1 MGSTFGTYNVAYSGM
16 YVNQS
21 GLATTTNNL
30 ANISTTGASRVRV
43 ASADLSTVMSDGTE
57 TSGGVSVA
65 SITRARNEL
74 LDATYR
80 EENADASY
88 WSVKN
93 GNLKYMQ
100 ELLSEFTGTDTDDD
114 GVADNGLQQMIT
126 DFFND
131 WEELSKD
138 PSSQSNRQAVTE
150 AGASL
155 LSALSELDDQLQQL
169 QQDAVNSVQDGVDT
183 LNDYAQQVAKLNQQI
198 SEAEAGGKGEAS
210 YLRDQ
215 RDELLDEMS
224 SLANISTS
232 ETDGVFQVMIGG
244 MTLVSG
250 NTTHTLVV
258 DGDGSTTDPLTVKWA
273 DTDTEAEITS
283 GSIKAYLED
292 ADQTGYSTI
301 DSSDIPYNFTAGA
314 TSSIS
319 NLRQA
324 LNDLVTTLATEIN
337 SLHSSG
343 MGLDGSTGLDFF
355 TTIDSTQLLSITNIQ
370 VNPDLVDNPDKVAAS
385 ASGDDG
391 DNTIAEKIYDL
402 SSEDCFEFDGL
413 SMDTTDFYQALISW
427 IGTAGSNAESNYET
441 QTDLVEQVDAQRQS
455 VSSISIDE
463 EMSNLIKYQ
472 NAYTASA
479 KVLSTIDQ
487 LIGDLISDVG

>member
-16 YVNQS
+16 YVSQS
-21 GLATTTNNL
+21 GLATATSNL

-43 ASADLSTVMSDGTE
+43 ANADLSTTLADGTA
-57 TSGGVSVA
+57 TVGGVDVA

-80 EENADASY
+80 EENGDASY

-93 GNLKYMQ
+93 GNLEYMQ

-114 GVADNGLQQMIT
+114 GVDDNGLQQMIT

-138 PSSQSNRQAVTE
+138 PSSESNRQAVTE
-150 AGASL
+150 AAASL
-155 LSALSELDDQLQQL
+155 LSSLSELDSQLQQL
-169 QQDAVNSVQDGVDT
+169 QQDAVNSVQDGVDA
-183 LNDYAQQVAKLNQQI
+183 LNDYAQQVAALNQQI
-198 SEAEAGGKGEAS
+198 SDAEAGGKGEAT

-224 SLANISTS
+224 ALANISTS
-232 ETDGVFQVMIGG
+232 ETNGVFQVTIGG
-244 MTLVSG
+244 MTLVNGS
-250 NTTHTLVV
+250 TTHTLAV
-258 DGDGSTTDPLTVKWA
+258 DGDGSTTNPLTVKWA
-273 DTDTEAEITS
+273 NTDTEAEITS

-292 ADQTGYSTI
+292 ADQTGYATI
-301 DSSDIPYNFTAGA
+301 DSSEIPYNFAA
-314 TSSIS
+314 DAASSIS

-343 MGLDGSTGLDFF
+343 TGLDGSTGLDFF
-355 TTIDSTQLLSITNIQ
+355 TTVDSTQPLSITNIQ
-370 VNPDLVDNPDKVAAS
+370 VNPDLVDDPDKVAAS
-385 ASGDDG
+385 ASGDEG
-391 DNTIAEKIYDL
+391 DNTIAENIYDL
-402 SSEDCFEFDGL
+402 SSEDCFTFNGL
-413 SMDTTDFYQALISW
+413 SMDTTDFYQTLISW
-427 IGTAGSNAESNYET
+427 VGTAGSNAESNYET
-441 QTDLVEQVDAQRQS
+441 QTELVEQVDAQRQA

-463 EMSNLIKYQ
+463 EMENLIKYQ
-472 NAYTASA
+472 NAYAASA
-479 KVLSTIDQ
+479 KVLSTVDQ
-487 LIGDLISDVG
+487 LIGDLMDNIG